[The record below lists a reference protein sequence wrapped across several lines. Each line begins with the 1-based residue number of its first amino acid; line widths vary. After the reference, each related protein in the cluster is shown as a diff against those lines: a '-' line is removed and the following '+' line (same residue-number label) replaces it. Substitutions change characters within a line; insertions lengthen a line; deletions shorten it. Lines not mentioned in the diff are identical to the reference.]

1 MPARRWQMSVGR
13 LGLDGEGLGD
23 RVGLTLVRSGVRFEG
38 KGVAVGVLKPRYAST
53 AGARGDSLG
62 SCLRSS

>member
-23 RVGLTLVRSGVRFEG
+23 RVGL
-38 KGVAVGVLKPRYAST
+38 
-53 AGARGDSLG
+53 
-62 SCLRSS
+62 